1 MDTDV
6 SCSIIKVILKFITI
20 VVSAA
25 VICSIFE
32 YTVRKIYFKL
42 QNLYIKKSGDKHM
55 IYEKLLVTNYNVYN
69 CLETF
74 FNFINPIKIYD
85 EYHKTYFDI
94 KIFSYSFRDTIK
106 AISIYG
112 IILFI
117 IKAITKNYNN
127 ILNFLQKQHNINYIE
142 IIKIA
147 LINLYENKWYILACL
162 SVVSIIYGIN
172 KSKFTNKIVEELQ
185 DNELKEIIELYK
197 NISIELINLEMLLLK
212 NIKTMLVTHKKDG
225 VFVFLYNAIENR
237 TDFCKYD
244 YSKNILIVK
253 ENRFTDSGLGVANF
267 NMIDI
272 NQSLDNIK
280 TAFDNYYKERHF
292 YSPHAINKYFKGLNH
307 FNIVFFAKS
316 PPLLIDEKY
325 INNMIDNIIEDYN
338 LMIENE
344 DISREYIVEQL
355 NENVKKKN
363 DILYIAIRESIEKV
377 IQIDKFNEQLRKSMS
392 LKKHRDKFSIDSFI
406 SNMK

>member
-1 MDTDV
+1 
-6 SCSIIKVILKFITI
+6 
-20 VVSAA
+20 
-25 VICSIFE
+25 
-32 YTVRKIYFKL
+32 
-42 QNLYIKKSGDKHM
+42 
-55 IYEKLLVTNYNVYN
+55 
-69 CLETF
+69 
-74 FNFINPIKIYD
+74 
-85 EYHKTYFDI
+85 
-94 KIFSYSFRDTIK
+94 
-106 AISIYG
+106 
-112 IILFI
+112 
-117 IKAITKNYNN
+117 
-127 ILNFLQKQHNINYIE
+127 
-142 IIKIA
+142 
-147 LINLYENKWYILACL
+147 
-162 SVVSIIYGIN
+162 
-172 KSKFTNKIVEELQ
+172 
-185 DNELKEIIELYK
+185 
-197 NISIELINLEMLLLK
+197 MLLLK

-253 ENRFTDSGLGVANF
+253 ENRFTDSGLGVANI
-267 NMIDI
+267 NLNDI

-363 DILYIAIRESIEKV
+363 DILYIAIR
-377 IQIDKFNEQLRKSMS
+377 
-392 LKKHRDKFSIDSFI
+392 
-406 SNMK
+406 